1 VNAVASRAGRPGIA
15 RAAGAVRARARDP
28 ISRLVIGVCLLGGLL
43 ALAVTLRFSDCGSVL
58 DGVGIPDPWLLP
70 GLILLTFLAEV
81 TVVRL
86 RHGDTVEALSLYEAA
101 LIIDVLL
108 LPPLHALLAALLGL
122 VIALVVLRRPP
133 VKVLFNLGNFA
144 AAVSAM
150 IAVVHTVG
158 GTPGTLSARAL
169 AAVLLGSA
177 AFTAVNLCCMAVLLG
192 TVNGVSPWSII
203 RSEARLSAY
212 MGIGT
217 LATGL
222 TTAEIGLHAPMLLP
236 FMAMPALAVTYAY
249 RAAAQ
254 ETEERA
260 RSAVLLRLSHALAER
275 EDVVGRFL
283 LLAREAF
290 NADVAVVALD
300 GADVALSVGV
310 DAPADLRAVSVPAPL
325 TGLRDVD
332 RPTLLT
338 EDLPDGLRQLL
349 VVPLES
355 GGRRFG
361 VAALASRHRQ
371 TRLSTRDLTVLGP
384 LANSL
389 AAALRGAE
397 HLDRLLEETSKL
409 QAIVEQSTEG
419 ILMVDGDG
427 VVQTWSRAMA
437 DLTGMSGEE
446 AAGRPLGELLDV
458 PDSQDRRLLLPVLA
472 SRPTAVVEFTIR
484 RPDGELRR
492 LRLAHSAVFGGGE
505 LVRDVVVVS
514 DLTRE
519 HRTERLKSDFIAT
532 VSHELRTPLTPIVGY
547 LDLLRTRGERMTPQ
561 KRRDALDLISER
573 AAHMTRLV
581 EDLLLASRMGDGE
594 GDMTMHVTPGVHDLT
609 AVVRQVV
616 DDLGT
621 PRLVVEL
628 PDGPVPAHC
637 DEGRTVQVVA
647 NLVGNALK
655 YSPETAEVHVSM
667 RLDGD
672 RAHVVV
678 TDHGR
683 GIPADQLAK
692 VFEKFHRVED
702 PMTMSTSG
710 TGLGLFISRRLAR
723 AMDGDI
729 DVTSTLNVGS
739 VFTLTLGRADED
751 SATGLG
757 TTA

>member
-1 VNAVASRAGRPGIA
+1 
-15 RAAGAVRARARDP
+15 VRARLRDP
-28 ISRLVIGVCLLGGLL
+28 IVRLVVALCLVGGAM
-43 ALAVTLRFSDCGSVL
+43 ALAVAVQFADRGGVLR
-58 DGVGIPDPWLLP
+58 GVPIPDPWLLP

-108 LPPLHALLAALLGL
+108 LPPRHALLAAVLGL
-122 VIALVVLRRPP
+122 VIALVVQGRPL
-133 VKVLFNLGNFA
+133 VKILFNLGNFA

-150 IAVVHTVG
+150 IAVVHVVG
-158 GTPGTLSARAL
+158 GTPGTLSAHAL
-169 AAVLLGSA
+169 AGVLLGSV
-177 AFTAVNLCCMAVLLG
+177 AFTTVNLFCMARLLSI
-192 TVNGVSPWSII
+192 VNGVSPWTVI

-249 RAAAQ
+249 GAAAQ

-260 RSAVLLRLSHALAER
+260 RSAVLLQLSQVLAQR
-275 EDVVGRFL
+275 EDVVDRFL
-283 LLAREAF
+283 LLSREAF
-290 NADVAVVALD
+290 NADLAVLVPH
-300 GADVALSVGV
+300 GADLALSVDV
-310 DAPADLRAVSVPAPL
+310 DAPAELRTGEIPACL
-325 TGLRDVD
+325 AELRDLD
-332 RPTLLT
+332 RPTLLS
-338 EDLPDGLRQLL
+338 EGLPGELRQML
-349 VVPLES
+349 VIPLES

-361 VAALASRHRQ
+361 VAALASRQRH

-384 LANSL
+384 LGNAL
-389 AAALRGAE
+389 AAALAGAE
-397 HLDRLLEETSKL
+397 HLDRLVEETSKL

-427 VVQTWSRAMA
+427 VVQMWSRAMA
-437 DLTGMSGEE
+437 ELTGVSSED
-446 AAGRPLGELLDV
+446 AAGRTLGDLLEV
-458 PDSQDRRLLLPVLA
+458 PDDAERDLVLPVKA
-472 SRPTAVVEFTIR
+472 EQPTAVVELGIR
-484 RPDGELRR
+484 RSDGELRR
-492 LRLAHSAVFGGGE
+492 LRLAHSAVFGSRD

-547 LDLLRTRGERMTPQ
+547 LDLLRSRGDRMTPQ
-561 KRRDALDLISER
+561 KRLDVLALIADR

-581 EDLLLASRMGDGE
+581 EDLLLASRLGDGE
-594 GDMTMHVTPGVHDLT
+594 ADVAMHVTAGVHDLT
-609 AVVRQVV
+609 AIVQQVV
-616 DDLGT
+616 DDLDT
-621 PRLVVEL
+621 SRIVVEL
-628 PDGPVPAHC
+628 PDHPVPTQC
-637 DEGRTVQVVA
+637 DAGRTLQVVA

-655 YSPETAEVHVSM
+655 YSPEDAEVRVAL

-672 RAHVVV
+672 RAHVEVA
-678 TDHGR
+678 DHGR
-683 GIPADQLAK
+683 GIPADQLSK

-710 TGLGLFISRRLAR
+710 TGLGLFIARRLAR
-723 AMDGDI
+723 AMGGDI
-729 DVTSTLNVGS
+729 ALRSTLNVGS
-739 VFTLTLGRADED
+739 VFTLTLLCADEK
-751 SATGLG
+751 SAV
-757 TTA
+757 A